1 MAEYLT
7 LAEAAKLTQNELK
20 RGVIEVFART
30 SPVLQVM
37 PFMNIAGQALVYNQ
51 EQTLPGIGFRAINS
65 TPTPDQGVVN
75 QEVESLMVLGG
86 ITQVDRALVKMQG
99 NVNNIRAIHD
109 AMKAKAAALEFTRAF
124 FKGDHDGTPTEF
136 DGLENRLT
144 GAQVID
150 YTGTGFLAAV
160 DELIDS
166 VVGAP
171 DAIFL
176 NKTMRRYLNAQVRAA
191 GQAIETVNDQF
202 GRRLQAYAGI
212 PLLTVEEDA
221 EGNDILGFDEGASD
235 YTSIYAV
242 RFGVGE
248 YVSGIQ
254 SGGIEVED
262 LGLVGVFYQ
271 TLIEWICGMAVFH
284 PRAAARLRYIEN
296 PYGSTTTTTTA

>member
-51 EQTLPGIGFRAINS
+51 EQTLPGIGFRAINANH
-65 TPTPDQGVVN
+65 TPDQGIIN

-150 YTGTGFLAAV
+150 YTGSNFLAAV
-160 DELIDS
+160 DELIDA
-166 VVGAP
+166 VVGSP
-171 DAIFL
+171 DMLFM
-176 NKTMRRYLNAQVRAA
+176 NKECRRYLNSWVRSA
-191 GQAIETVNDQF
+191 GQAIETVNGVF
-202 GRRLQAYAGI
+202 GQRLNAYAGI
-212 PLLTVEEDA
+212 PIGVIEEGPTGDP
-221 EGNDILGFDEGASD
+221 ILGFDEGESD
-235 YTSIYAV
+235 TCSIYAV

>member
-1 MAEYLT
+1 
-7 LAEAAKLTQNELK
+7 
-20 RGVIEVFART
+20 
-30 SPVLQVM
+30 
-37 PFMNIAGQALVYNQ
+37 
-51 EQTLPGIGFRAINS
+51 
-65 TPTPDQGVVN
+65 
-75 QEVESLMVLGG
+75 MVLGG

-150 YTGTGFLAAV
+150 YTGSNFLAAV
-160 DELIDS
+160 DELIDA
-166 VVGAP
+166 VVGSP
-171 DAIFL
+171 DMLFMNKECRRHL
-176 NKTMRRYLNAQVRAA
+176 NSWVRSA
-191 GQAIETVNDQF
+191 GQAIETVNGTF
-202 GRRLQAYAGI
+202 GQRLNAYAGI
-212 PLLTVEEDA
+212 PIGVIEEGPD
-221 EGNDILGFDEGASD
+221 GNPILGFDEGESD
-235 YTSIYAV
+235 TCSIYAV

-262 LGLVGVFYQ
+262 LGLVGVFFQ
-271 TLIEWICGMAVFH
+271 SLIEWICGMAVFH